1 MVNRMPSVIASRLTG
16 GSNLSAPPSN
26 DQELV
31 DQLIRFVQRERPNLV
46 QDWGIQFQKLDSKAY
61 TSLGKE
67 DITSGSEH
75 FLDTFTALLVEKNES
90 RVLTLMET
98 SLKSIIT
105 KRIVQGVNLEWLL
118 EGSTLHRDV
127 ILNRLLIEK
136 DYKSLDEG
144 RKLAIVNLVYHNF
157 QIIYNGI
164 ARMAHEAA
172 ISEIDRLRR
181 FNENIITSITEGIII
196 EDHNGIITYTN
207 PRFASMLGF
216 QKNEL
221 VGEQW
226 EKLVPKEF
234 HRLFRDEAS
243 KRSLGME
250 GKFEANL
257 LTKDLKTLPVLIS
270 AKPLYEAGRYKGVVS
285 VITDVTEMK
294 RMQDELQRSKA
305 DMERL
310 NLGLQRQ
317 ARTLEEDNLKLRA
330 VLNIEPV
337 KETEAK
343 GERTYALEAGYI
355 YLILSTETDTSF
367 RIFQDLVKHGAPG
380 LCLSRVLPDTIRK
393 VYSLEKTPIL
403 WLTTNKVPNQHCITP
418 SNIVDLSSAVINFL
432 EKSKDGVVLF
442 DGLEYL
448 ISQNNFRSILNLIQ
462 LLNDKIMLN
471 RGKIILPL
479 DPDIIDPKELH
490 QIMKEVRLFEDKKSK
505 DLRRLS
511 GPPIM

>member
-1 MVNRMPSVIASRLTG
+1 MPSIIASCLTG
-16 GSNLSAPPSN
+16 GSILSAPPSK
-26 DQELV
+26 DQVLI
-31 DQLIRFVQRERPNLV
+31 DQLIRFVQRERLTLI
-46 QDWGIQFQKLDSKAY
+46 QDWGIGFQKLDSKIY
-61 TSLGKE
+61 TSLAKE
-67 DITSGSEH
+67 DVTSGSEQ
-75 FLDTFTALLVEKNES
+75 FLDTFASLLIEKNES
-90 RVLTLMET
+90 RVLALME
-98 SLKSIIT
+98 SNLKSIIT

-127 ILNRLLIEK
+127 ILNRLLMENE
-136 DYKSLDEG
+136 YKALDEG
-144 RKLAIVNLVYHNF
+144 KKLAIVNLVYHNF

-207 PRFASMLGF
+207 PRFVSMLGF
-216 QKNEL
+216 QKNEII
-221 VGEQW
+221 GEHW
-226 EKLVPKEF
+226 EKLVPKEY
-234 HRLFRDEAS
+234 HRLFREEAS
-243 KRSLGME
+243 KRSLGIE

-257 LTKDLKTLPVLIS
+257 LTKNQTPLAVLIS
-270 AKPLYEAGRYKGVVS
+270 ARPLYEAGRFRGVVS

-294 RMQDELQRSKA
+294 RMHDELQRSKA

-310 NLGLQRQ
+310 NIGLQKQ
-317 ARTLEEDNLKLRA
+317 AKTLEEDNLKLRA

-343 GERTYALEAGYI
+343 GERTYALEPGYI
-355 YLILSTETDTSF
+355 YMLLSTETETSF
-367 RIFQDLVKHGAPG
+367 RIFQDLVQHGAPG
-380 LCLSRVLPDTIRK
+380 LCLSRILPDTIRK

-418 SNIVDLSSAVINFL
+418 SNIVDMSSAIINFL
-432 EKSKDGVVLF
+432 DKSNDGIVLF

-490 QIMKEVRLFEDKKSK
+490 QILKEVRLFEDKKSK

-511 GPPIM
+511 GPPMM